1 MKITV
6 TETIFKN
13 AFVEMGR
20 KDNFSYEGLSA
31 LFEYLEETE
40 KDIGEDW
47 ELDVIALCCDFSE
60 EHYSDIAENFGIGAD
75 FESVLEYL
83 ENETLVV
90 YANEEDGCILYQNF

>member
-47 ELDVIALCCDFSE
+47 ELDVIALCCEFSE
-60 EHYSDIAENFGIGAD
+60 EHYSDIAENFGIND
-75 FESVLEYL
+75 EFESVLEYL
-83 ENETLVV
+83 ENETLVI